1 MLGFKPAP
9 FTKAND
15 VSLNKFR
22 KYYANVTIMLKI
34 ATLIILINTVVWC
47 QTDSG
52 LRISFWNVENLF
64 DMENDPEK
72 NDDEFSLGGRK
83 NVTQEIYDLK
93 LKNCAAVLK
102 DLNADIVGICE
113 VENHFMMQELN
124 RVYTDRDYE
133 IVHFDSPDLRGIDC
147 ALFYDP
153 AVFTVL
159 DSRAI
164 KNVLPGNLST
174 RDIVHVQGAYHGQVL
189 HIFVNHWPSNYGGKE
204 KAIPKRAAT
213 ADLLENIMLD
223 ILVGDPDADILL
235 IGDFNEEPIDT
246 NIKGFID
253 MNNGKRTAR
262 PFTNL
267 MEPLVGKPGVGTY
280 VYRGQD
286 NLIDQIIVSSGLMN
300 SGPLK
305 ILPGSLKILDRPKY
319 RQQEGKYAHYP
330 FRFWAGNRLLGGY
343 SDHLPVSC
351 TVIID
356 D

>member
-1 MLGFKPAP
+1 MPL
-9 FTKAND
+9 
-15 VSLNKFR
+15 S
-22 KYYANVTIMLKI
+22 
-34 ATLIILINTVVWC
+34 ILILR
-47 QTDSG
+47 TDEG
-52 LRISFWNVENLF
+52 LI
-64 DMENDPEK
+64 
-72 NDDEFSLGGRK
+72 
-83 NVTQEIYDLK
+83 
-93 LKNCAAVLK
+93 A
-102 DLNADIVGICE
+102 
-113 VENHFMMQELN
+113 HFFMIRRYSPYLN
-124 RVYTDRDYE
+124 RGRSRMFYQG
-133 IVHFDSPDLRGIDC
+133 ISPPET
-147 ALFYDP
+147 LF
-153 AVFTVL
+153 
-159 DSRAI
+159 
-164 KNVLPGNLST
+164 
-174 RDIVHVQGAYHGQVL
+174 IVHVQGAYQDQVL

-223 ILVGDPDADILL
+223 ILADDPDADILL

-253 MNNGKRTAR
+253 MNNGKRSAR

-300 SGPLK
+300 SGSLK
-305 ILPGSLKILDRPKY
+305 ILPGSLEILDQPKY

-343 SDHLPVSC
+343 SDHLTVSC
-351 TVIID
+351 TLIMD